1 MPYPIACKVEL
12 SQVAFEAEEG
22 VLSEAGEPVR
32 GQGEPSDAGSVE
44 GVGVQLSDVV
54 PLQVQGSEGRD
65 LVDASRNVGE
75 PAVLDA
81 QAGQGLLQVAERGL
95 VDVLEP
101 GADDSQVGDGDV
113 GEEPAWQVVEAGRQ
127 GGEREAVQVVLD
139 ATKQAGDLFK

>member
-1 MPYPIACKVEL
+1 MSYPIACKVEI

-44 GVGVQLSDVV
+44 GVRVQLSDVV
-54 PLQVQGSEGRD
+54 PLQVEGTQGRD
-65 LVDASRNVGE
+65 LVDASRNVRE
-75 PAVLDA
+75 SAVLDA
-81 QAGQGLLQVAERGL
+81 EAGQGLLEVAERGL

-139 ATKQAGDLFK
+139 ATK

>member
-1 MPYPIACKVEL
+1 MSYPIACKVEL

-22 VLSEAGEPVR
+22 VLSEACEPVR

-139 ATKQAGDLFK
+139 ATK

>member
-44 GVGVQLSDVV
+44 RVGVQLGDVV
-54 PLQVQGSEGRD
+54 PLQVEGAQGRD
-65 LVDASRNVGE
+65 LVDASRNVRE
-75 PAVLDA
+75 SAVLDA
-81 QAGQGLLQVAERGL
+81 EAGQGLLEVAERGL
-95 VDVLEP
+95 VDVLES

-113 GEEPAWQVVEAGRQ
+113 GEEPAWQVGEAGRQ
-127 GGEREAVQVVLD
+127 RGEGEAVQVVLH

>member
-1 MPYPIACKVEL
+1 MSYPIACKVEI

-22 VLSEAGEPVR
+22 VLGEGGEPVR
-32 GQGEPSDAGSVE
+32 GQGEPGDAGSVE

-54 PLQVQGSEGRD
+54 ALQVEGTQGRD
-65 LVDASRNVGE
+65 LVDASRNVRE

-81 QAGQGLLQVAERGL
+81 EAGQGLLQVAERGL
-95 VDVLEP
+95 VDVLES

-113 GEEPAWQVVEAGRQ
+113 GKEPAWQVGEAGRQ
-127 GGEREAVQVVLD
+127 GGEGEAVQVVLD

>member
-1 MPYPIACKVEL
+1 MSYPIACKVEL

-22 VLSEAGEPVR
+22 VLGEAGEPVR

-44 GVGVQLSDVV
+44 RVGVQLSDVV

-65 LVDASRNVGE
+65 LVDASRNVRE

-81 QAGQGLLQVAERGL
+81 EAGQGLLQVAERGL

-101 GADDSQVGDGDV
+101 GADDSQVRDGDV
-113 GEEPAWQVVEAGRQ
+113 GEEPAWQVGETGRQ

>member
-1 MPYPIACKVEL
+1 MPYPIACKVEI

-22 VLSEAGEPVR
+22 VLGEGGEPVR
-32 GQGEPSDAGSVE
+32 GQGEPGDAGSVE
-44 GVGVQLSDVV
+44 RVGVQLGDVV

-113 GEEPAWQVVEAGRQ
+113 GEEPAWQVGEAGRQ

-139 ATKQAGDLFK
+139 ATK

>member
-1 MPYPIACKVEL
+1 MSYPIARKVEI

-22 VLSEAGEPVR
+22 VFSEAGESVR
-32 GQGEPSDAGSVE
+32 GQGEPGDTGSVE
-44 GVGVQLSDVV
+44 RVGVQLGDVV

-65 LVDASRNVGE
+65 LVDASRNICE

-81 QAGQGLLQVAERGL
+81 EAGQGLLQVAERGL

-101 GADDSQVGDGDV
+101 GADDSQVRDGDV
-113 GEEPAWQVVEAGRQ
+113 GEEPAWQVGEAGRQ

-139 ATKQAGDLFK
+139 AAKQAGNLFK

>member
-22 VLSEAGEPVR
+22 VLSEACEPVR
-32 GQGEPSDAGSVE
+32 VQGEPSDAGSVE

-139 ATKQAGDLFK
+139 ATK

>member
-1 MPYPIACKVEL
+1 MSYPIACKVEI

-32 GQGEPSDAGSVE
+32 GQGEPGDAGSVE
-44 GVGVQLSDVV
+44 GVRVQLGDVV
-54 PLQVQGSEGRD
+54 ALQVEGTEGRD
-65 LVDASRNVGE
+65 LVDASRNVRE

-81 QAGQGLLQVAERGL
+81 EAGQGLLQVAERGL
-95 VDVLEP
+95 VDVLES

-113 GEEPAWQVVEAGRQ
+113 GEEPAWQVGETGRQ
-127 GGEREAVQVVLD
+127 RGEREAVQVVLD

>member
-1 MPYPIACKVEL
+1 MSYPIACKVEI
-12 SQVAFEAEEG
+12 SQVAFEAKEG
-22 VLSEAGEPVR
+22 VLGEAGEPVR
-32 GQGEPSDAGSVE
+32 GQGEPGDAGSVE
-44 GVGVQLSDVV
+44 GVGVQLGDVV

-75 PAVLDA
+75 PAVLDD

-139 ATKQAGDLFK
+139 AAKQAGNLFK

>member
-1 MPYPIACKVEL
+1 MSYPIACKVEI

-44 GVGVQLSDVV
+44 GVRVQLSDVV
-54 PLQVQGSEGRD
+54 PLQVEGTQGRD

-139 ATKQAGDLFK
+139 ATK

>member
-1 MPYPIACKVEL
+1 MSYPIACKVEI

-22 VLSEAGEPVR
+22 VLSEACEPVR

-75 PAVLDA
+75 SAVLDA
-81 QAGQGLLQVAERGL
+81 EAGQGLLQVAECGL

-101 GADDSQVGDGDV
+101 GADDPQVGDGDV
-113 GEEPAWQVVEAGRQ
+113 GEEPAWQVGETGRQ
-127 GGEREAVQVVLD
+127 RGEREAVQVVLD
-139 ATKQAGDLFK
+139 ATK

>member
-1 MPYPIACKVEL
+1 MSYPIACKVEI

-22 VLSEAGEPVR
+22 VLSEAGESVR

-44 GVGVQLSDVV
+44 RVGIQLGDVV
-54 PLQVQGSEGRD
+54 PLQVEGTQGRD
-65 LVDASRNVGE
+65 LVDASRNVRE

-81 QAGQGLLQVAERGL
+81 EAGQGLLQVAEGGL

-101 GADDSQVGDGDV
+101 GADDPQVGDGDV
-113 GEEPAWQVVEAGRQ
+113 GKEPAWQVGKTGRQ
-127 GGEREAVQVVLD
+127 GGEGEAVQVVLD

>member
-1 MPYPIACKVEL
+1 MSYPIACKVEI
-12 SQVAFEAEEG
+12 SQIAFEAEEG
-22 VLSEAGEPVR
+22 VLSEAGESVR

-44 GVGVQLSDVV
+44 RVGIQLGDVV
-54 PLQVQGSEGRD
+54 PLQVEGTQGRD
-65 LVDASRNVGE
+65 LVDASRNVRE

-81 QAGQGLLQVAERGL
+81 EAGQGLLQVAERGL

-113 GEEPAWQVVEAGRQ
+113 GEEPAWQVGETGRQ
-127 GGEREAVQVVLD
+127 RGEREAVQVVLD

>member
-1 MPYPIACKVEL
+1 MSYPIACKVEI

-32 GQGEPSDAGSVE
+32 GQGEPGDAGSVE
-44 GVGVQLSDVV
+44 GVGVQLGDVV

-75 PAVLDA
+75 PAVLDD

-101 GADDSQVGDGDV
+101 GADDPQVGDGDV
-113 GEEPAWQVVEAGRQ
+113 GEEPAWQVVEAGR
-127 GGEREAVQVVLD
+127 
-139 ATKQAGDLFK
+139 

>member
-1 MPYPIACKVEL
+1 MPYPIACKVEI

-22 VLSEAGEPVR
+22 VLGEAGEPVR
-32 GQGEPSDAGSVE
+32 GQGEPGDAGSVE

-65 LVDASRNVGE
+65 LVDASRNVRE
-75 PAVLDA
+75 PAVLNTE
-81 QAGQGLLQVAERGL
+81 AGQGLLQVAERGL

-139 ATKQAGDLFK
+139 ATK